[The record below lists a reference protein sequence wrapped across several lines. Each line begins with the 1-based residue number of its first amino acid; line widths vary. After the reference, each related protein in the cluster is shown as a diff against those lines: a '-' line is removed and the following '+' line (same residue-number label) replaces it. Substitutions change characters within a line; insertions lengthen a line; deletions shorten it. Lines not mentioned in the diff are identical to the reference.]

1 MMSPKWPRSIREV
14 RAGVPQPGEGVE
26 PDAAG
31 GLEPEV
37 GGKESQPAEAM
48 DPQPADAEEPQ
59 TQSEPSASAGPGP
72 APDQGIQEL
81 AAMAEALLTQA
92 AELRRQSQELAA
104 ELATQSEGAGELSD
118 DRPAE
123 PAVTAVD
130 EPAAAL
136 EPEPER
142 DPVSGM
148 RIVAL
153 NMAAAGRSRE
163 EAAQYLKQ
171 TFGQEPDPALLDEIF
186 AGYGGG
192 LSSG

>member
-26 PDAAG
+26 PDPAG
-31 GLEPEV
+31 GTEPEV
-37 GGKESQPAEAM
+37 GGGIESQPAEAV
-48 DPQPADAEEPQ
+48 DPQPADPAEPQ
-59 TQSEPSASAGPGP
+59 QPSEPSAP
-72 APDQGIQEL
+72 ATPDQGIQEL
-81 AAMAEALLTQA
+81 AAMAEALLAQA

-104 ELATQSEGAGELSD
+104 ELATESEGAGQAAD

-123 PAVTAVD
+123 PSVTVVD
-130 EPAAAL
+130 EPEAVQ

-163 EAAQYLKQ
+163 EAAQYLAQ
-171 TFGQEPDPALLDEIF
+171 TFGQEPDPTLLDEIF
-186 AGYGGG
+186 AGFGGG
-192 LSSG
+192 SSVS